1 MTFDEAWKTGDENE
15 IFRLKKGGHSPLND
29 DPSRVR
35 MNGDIIVRADE
46 RGNYIHVGGVHMDDW
61 TEIIGTR
68 EGAKRDIYVL
78 GDSSKSK
85 YFGDKGP
92 EFTKEMFKRYWKG
105 YPNMRGHRKLK
116 GAIAKEL
123 LQEMGFS

>member
-1 MTFDEAWKTGDENE
+1 
-15 IFRLKKGGHSPLND
+15 
-29 DPSRVR
+29 

-85 YFGDKGP
+85 YFGKYFDVFDGIRNFDIQK
-92 EFTKEMFKRYWKG
+92 
-105 YPNMRGHRKLK
+105 
-116 GAIAKEL
+116 
-123 LQEMGFS
+123 